1 MASPRSILSA
11 CLLLPVFN
19 QVAFAGEFSF
29 LTFNVAGL
37 PLVDNGVPG
46 KKADNAETI
55 GSKFAEYGYDVI
67 HVQEVNKYG
76 LHEVEVEIY
85 TSAIQGIEAD
95 ECC

>member
-11 CLLLPVFN
+11 CLLLPAFQ
-19 QVAFAGEFSF
+19 QVALAGDFSF

-46 KKADNAETI
+46 DKADNAETL

-67 HVQEVNKYG
+67 HVQEVNMK
-76 LHEVEVEIY
+76 I
-85 TSAIQGIEAD
+85 SP
-95 ECC
+95 